1 MERLS
6 IITFENLLERALNFR
21 PRNSTLLDFP
31 IENDRKFDHHR
42 GTAFAPIFHRKGG
55 SIMRPYTYFVSL
67 SLAGVLLGNPAKGF
81 ADDTF
86 SGPMNPGSSAV
97 QE

>member
-42 GTAFAPIFHRKGG
+42 GTAFASIFHKKGG
-55 SIMRPYTYFVSL
+55 
-67 SLAGVLLGNPAKGF
+67 
-81 ADDTF
+81 
-86 SGPMNPGSSAV
+86 
-97 QE
+97 